1 MVAATFR
8 RQTQG
13 IVPFDPLRH
22 MGQVVDLMEVA
33 FAKELGPSARYVLR
47 RMRRM
52 ARWGGLGLLLWE
64 MEAGNF
70 GPSGFVWLEEG
81 RVVGNISLRRAA
93 FPGGWM
99 IGNVAVRPDW
109 RGRGIGRAL
118 VEAALETAERRGGAW
133 VGLEVREDNPVARR
147 LYERLGFEPVGT
159 TVELIRPAG
168 LPWPKEELPPLAL
181 PLRRARG
188 GEGRTLYRLAQE
200 GLSRPHRDVL
210 EVRPTAYQTGWGAWL
225 SAWLEGRREDWW
237 VVPDAGRIVGA
248 VGLLSRRPARYHR
261 IEILCRAERQGDLG
275 PRLVRVGMAFLS
287 RRRRWETVAALPGP
301 RQALEPAFA
310 DLGFQRLRR
319 LVQMRR
325 IIGHRL
331 EVTG

>member
-1 MVAATFR
+1 MVAAILR
-8 RQTQG
+8 RRTQG

-22 MGQVVDLMEVA
+22 LGQVADLMEIA
-33 FAKELGPSARYVLR
+33 FAEEMGPAARYVLR
-47 RMRRM
+47 RMRQM
-52 ARWGGLGLLLWE
+52 ARWGSLSLLLWE
-64 MEAGNF
+64 MEGGNF
-70 GPSGFVWLEEG
+70 GPSGFVWLEED

-99 IGNVAVRPDW
+99 IGNVAVHPDW

-118 VEAALETAERRGGAW
+118 VEAALETVGRRGGAW
-133 VGLEVREDNPVARR
+133 VGLEVRDDNPVARR

-168 LPWPKEELPPLAL
+168 LPWPKDDPLPSAL

-210 EVRPTAYQTGWGAWL
+210 EIRPAAYQTGWEAWL

-237 VVPDAGRIVGA
+237 VALDDGRIVGA

-261 IEILCRAERQGDLG
+261 IEVLCRAERQEDLG
-275 PRLVRVGMAFLS
+275 PRLVRAGVAFLS
-287 RRRRWETVAALPGP
+287 RRRRWETVTILPGP
-301 RQALEPAFA
+301 RQALEPVFA

-331 EVTG
+331 EVAG